1 MKRRAAVGIGVC
13 LAFAFSGIL
22 IQNSRRCFPVV
33 DEIAHLPAGASH
45 IEFGRFD
52 LYRVNPPLVRLL
64 AIGLGG
70 YDSDR
75 FDWTRYAD
83 RVGSRAEFT
92 IGGSFLRTHGLAAVE
107 DFVRPRL
114 VALGF
119 WVLGAWLMYA
129 VGRRVGGMRAAAM
142 SCVLWMASPN
152 LLAHAPTILPDV
164 GAVSLG
170 LLACFAAW
178 KYLHD
183 PDVGS
188 AFLAGLALGL
198 ALLTKLTWIT
208 ALVTLPAT
216 AAICLWLLAG
226 KLPGRGWRRRCGDLL
241 VFWIVTL
248 YVLNTGYAFEGSLTP
263 LGEYEFCSET
273 LGGEGSNRHVHG
285 NRFAESWLAAVPVP
299 LPRNYVLGI
308 DYLKMEVE
316 QKRWSFLLGEW
327 KHGSW
332 PHYYLMTTLIKTP
345 EPTLLAAGLGVVIFV
360 VAAWR
365 RLASPELISLAALLT
380 VPAMVCFASVS
391 LQGGFNHHHRYVLMI
406 YPPMFLF
413 ASLLASPLA
422 GEVFRRSRVSADE
435 RRTGT
440 ATPLDPAA
448 TSLDASATSLD
459 TFTPPL
465 DPPLVRGENILARE
479 TEKIEEGDGHRGSEE
494 RLQRETESPG
504 AGDSPLIR
512 SAARWHWT
520 GILAVVLVTLS
531 VVSSLRVHPH
541 YVSYFNTLSGGPEN
555 GWRLLGF
562 SNIDWGQDLLEVKKW
577 IDEHPECRPVALD
590 LQYFTANGEIFDL
603 PHAMPPKLPSD
614 ASVDEVRTDETQWF
628 IVSVRRLYNR
638 PESTGL
644 EYLQQLEPADR
655 IAYAYHVY
663 RIDPK

>member
-1 MKRRAAVGIGVC
+1 MKRLLVLIFLVFVGVLVANC
-13 LAFAFSGIL
+13 YH
-22 IQNSRRCFPVV
+22 CFPVV

-45 IEFGRFD
+45 VKFGRFD
-52 LYRVNPPLVRLL
+52 LYRVNPPLVR
-64 AIGLGG
+64 AVAVGLGG
-70 YDSDR
+70 YEDDFEWAWLSDVVDLR
-75 FDWTRYAD
+75 P
-83 RVGSRAEFT
+83 EFT
-92 IGGSFLRTHGLAAVE
+92 IGKRALKLHGLSYAE
-107 DFVRPRL
+107 QFVRPRL
-114 VALGF
+114 VAIGF
-119 WVLGAWLMYA
+119 WALGVWLMYA
-129 VGRRVGGMRAAAM
+129 VGRRAGGMRAAAM
-142 SCVLWMASPN
+142 ACVLWMASPN

-216 AAICLWLLAG
+216 AAVCLWLLAG

-241 VFWIVTL
+241 VFWIVAL

-273 LGGEGSNRHVHG
+273 LGGEGTNRSDHG
-285 NRFAESWLAAVPVP
+285 NRFSESWLAAVPVP
-299 LPRNYVLGI
+299 FPRNYVLGI

-345 EPTLLAAGLGVVIFV
+345 ESTLIAAALGMIVFMLSV
-360 VAAWR
+360 WR
-365 RLASPELISLAALLT
+365 KLASPELITMVALLT
-380 VPAMVCFASVS
+380 VPAAVCFASVS

-422 GEVFRRSRVSADE
+422 REVFRRSRVSTTDLCP
-435 RRTGT
+435 
-440 ATPLDPAA
+440 ATPP
-448 TSLDASATSLD
+448 
-459 TFTPPL
+459 
-465 DPPLVRGENILARE
+465 DPPFVRGETIPSHQ
-479 TEKIEEGDGHRGSEE
+479 TEKSEQGESEKGDRHPATSEQAPRTALTEG
-494 RLQRETESPG
+494 
-504 AGDSPLIR
+504 ASPLFR
-512 SAARWHWT
+512 RWHWT
-520 GILAVVLVTLS
+520 GVLAVVLVTLS

-577 IDEHPECRPVALD
+577 INDHPECRPLSFD
-590 LQYFTANGEIFDL
+590 LNYFSTNGELFGL
-603 PHAMPPKLPSD
+603 PKSSPPLLPKG
-614 ASVDEVRTDETQWF
+614 ASLVEVRMDETQWW
-628 IVSVRRLYNR
+628 IVSVKKLYNR
-638 PESTGL
+638 PGQPGL
-644 EYLQQLEPADR
+644 EYLQQLEPVDK